1 MRLMNHRYA
10 CLNHCLWKSTTCGSK
25 WISPLTL
32 NIDENG
38 HGWMRKEIYHMTN
51 DNIDELDNINVKK
64 KSHQMK
70 FNLMHEIDQM
80 KKIATCVK

>member
-1 MRLMNHRYA
+1 
-10 CLNHCLWKSTTCGSK
+10 
-25 WISPLTL
+25 
-32 NIDENG
+32 
-38 HGWMRKEIYHMTN
+38 MRKEIYHMTN
-51 DNIDELDNINVKK
+51 DNIDELDNINVKQ